1 MAPYI
6 QIIHCTRLGA
16 SYRLLQNLCIVQQRC
31 SSIAASDIHF
41 SICAANALRL
51 SILSLTLIFSR

>member
-1 MAPYI
+1 MEAYI
-6 QIIHCTRLGA
+6 QIIHCTRRGI
-16 SYRLLQNLCIVQQRC
+16 SYRRVQNLCIVQQRC
-31 SSIAASDIHF
+31 SSIAVLDIHF